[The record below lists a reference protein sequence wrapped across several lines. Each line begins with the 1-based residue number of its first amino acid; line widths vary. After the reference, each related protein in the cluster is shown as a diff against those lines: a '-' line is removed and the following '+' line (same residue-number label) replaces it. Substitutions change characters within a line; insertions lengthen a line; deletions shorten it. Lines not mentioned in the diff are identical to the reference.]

1 MTRSILLTKDTDET
15 IRKNAEKSGRAF
27 IVPFKPNTYV
37 WIIVNHKP
45 VRTLCMDVGLHSIQ
59 LNGRWYDW
67 EEIENLGGIFESEF
81 DALRS
86 M

>member
-1 MTRSILLTKDTDET
+1 
-15 IRKNAEKSGRAF
+15 
-27 IVPFKPNTYV
+27 
-37 WIIVNHKP
+37 
-45 VRTLCMDVGLHSIQ
+45 MDVGLHSIQ